1 MTSRTK
7 WTKADLL
14 ATPVEHV
21 DLIAFD
27 ARPVIDAWSK
37 TAYQARNTARAAEI
51 YSMMLADTGCAVILT
66 LAGSLVS
73 AGMKKAICQLIEAN
87 AVDAIVSSGANLV
100 DQDFFEGLGYRHYI
114 APGSPESPPVD
125 DPTLRGFA
133 IDRIYDTYIDEDEL
147 RVCDDTT
154 KEIFDS
160 LEPGAYSSRQ
170 LLAEFGRYLE
180 SNHPKNESI
189 LLTAH
194 RKGVPVFCPAFS
206 DCSAGFGIVMHQ
218 AERARAGEPAVTI
231 DSGRDFFELTRIKLE
246 TMERGGDTGLLMLA
260 GGVPKNFVQDIVV
273 SGELLVEKGLVD
285 LPLVD
290 GQPPE
295 TPMHKY
301 AIQLTAADARDG
313 ALSGS
318 TLREACSWG
327 KVDVVHEQMVFGE
340 VTTLFPLIA
349 SDAYHRGA
357 WKNRPERRLAE
368 LFEPARV

>member
-1 MTSRTK
+1 MT
-7 WTKADLL
+7 WTKNELL
-14 ATPVEHV
+14 ANPVEHI
-21 DLIAFD
+21 DITAFD
-27 ARPVIDAWSK
+27 ARPVLEAWSK

-51 YSMMLADTGCAVILT
+51 YSMMLADTGCVVILT

-87 AVDAIVSSGANLV
+87 AVDAIVSSGANMV
-100 DQDFFEGLGYRHYI
+100 DQDFFEGLGFKHYI
-114 APGSPESPPVD
+114 APGSPENPPVD
-125 DPTLRGFA
+125 DPTLRDMA
-133 IDRIYDTYIDEDEL
+133 IDRIYDTYINEDEL
-147 RVCDDTT
+147 RICDDTT
-154 KEIFDS
+154 KAVFDA
-160 LEPGAYSSRQ
+160 LEPGAYSSRH
-170 LLAEFGRYLE
+170 LLAEFGRYLDE
-180 SNHPKNESI
+180 KHPGNESI
-189 LLTAH
+189 LLTAY

-218 AERARAGEPAVTI
+218 AERARDGKPSVAI
-231 DSGRDFFELTRIKLE
+231 DSGRDFWELTKIKLH
-246 TMERGGDTGLLMLA
+246 TMEQGGDTGLLMLA

-285 LPLVD
+285 LPE
-290 GQPPE
+290 GTE

-301 AIQLTAADARDG
+301 AIQLTVADARDG

-357 WKNRPERRLAE
+357 WKKRPERRLAE
-368 LFEPARV
+368 IFAAAGV